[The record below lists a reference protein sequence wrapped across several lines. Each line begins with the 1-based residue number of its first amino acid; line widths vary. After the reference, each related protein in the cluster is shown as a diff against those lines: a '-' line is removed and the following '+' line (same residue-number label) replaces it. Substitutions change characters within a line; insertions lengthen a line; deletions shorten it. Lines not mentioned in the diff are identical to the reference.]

1 MKFLISLFLLVS
13 SLSAFGKNP
22 SLEEL
27 LHLDRFQF
35 YVVSWAET
43 MHKRGQVEAAD
54 VMRGLKPAE
63 LLELTAD
70 RKLLTDA
77 KKYDDL
83 IISII
88 KKKKPNLKIDPK
100 ELRWEYNFLKN
111 KLNEAF
117 TVNEVRASSVTLA
130 EALPTKSLTLEPRDM
145 SEVLLDVDSYVSDR
159 TTRAVFWEASLSKRE
174 IELHV
179 GSAGSFREHLNA
191 TGGKILGEVS
201 AKARNYNPIYI
212 VQYPGEK
219 EVRYAVTE
227 IAGADRLKHL
237 QEQSAM
243 VRWQNT
249 NGRLAPPPPI
259 AVVGDAAAKLAS
271 EEANLTRVLKTIGPS
286 DVTIIGQ
293 KGAFERTFL
302 TLSQIEALQSL
313 KTKNPSAFAKL
324 APADQRLIERVLTS
338 DDLTTMAMKE
348 ASKIGDIHKS
358 LTPEL
363 ARAKIEP
370 VKFTS
375 FNYDR
380 GSYSFSDFSLLDKD
394 GKVRRVRV
402 FSNVWGDEVVPIAN
416 SLRETGVK
424 TVSYIGT
431 AGALPGSGLQVGDLA
446 IPRIAID
453 QNGKSFDV
461 PGHDL
466 TSSRLS
472 SSFSTVEVSPKFSK
486 VEGVVNVATPLD
498 ETPSWLKSL
507 NGKAQVVEVETAYLA
522 RAFQGKGFH
531 VKPYLLISDVVGS
544 EGETLGSASS
554 SARRRAQIDAITDV
568 LKTNNLV
575 MPTPVAATSGIAAWV
590 DELVPSR
597 DEVAKFYITQR
608 AISEN
613 RNTKA
618 GVKKL
623 IDETKSFTTAR
634 LISSINEA
642 DELVWLLDEV
652 LEERGV
658 RPKFAIT
665 EDFAKGLFN
674 PAMEKPVFAL
684 QVRTKAEEKLVQ
696 DLITELGAKDP
707 KILSRLNLQVH
718 RGTLPEGLIK
728 IGDIPNEGIFNRVYQ
743 NASLTRGGMAV
754 AETASGVTKFV
765 KVTSPSEA
773 SSFSDIA
780 YFTPDDQTAQLLKQL
795 DGQGDAAKILKAE
808 VATMNAFA
816 GPNKPWEIVV
826 TTVDKLPD
834 GRLAQIVPEVAGKA
848 DNLTI
853 HLRITKDG
861 LRNPAVVLE
870 ELIHLQQ
877 ITGAPVP
884 WRKNTQLKSFVNP
897 VHWTEVVINAQA
909 GSALSV
915 EKLARLEL
923 EAAQVAEEAIKH
935 YQKAGL
941 FKADKALVNEYL
953 EARLTHTEKLYTD
966 TAKLARAERK
976 TRAAGW
982 ERAKKVFDSLEK
994 QTDKL
999 NDLIA
1004 KGDRKGVKK
1013 LIEAYL
1019 PWDLMEPTEKK
1030 LWGEW
1035 LEAIEKPNRKNVEL
1049 VFRGMYDDT
1058 ILRARDGK
1066 PYLMST
1072 MLTRNQGSYTRRL
1085 RSLATMR
1092 EKFASQALRDSY
1104 SAFNLSGAKN
1114 PGTVSV
1120 MMANHAIEAKGSP
1133 FLSTASYDVAT
1144 KFGPRQIGAFHLEPR
1159 RFLLNGLAPDKY
1171 LYQKEKLTPL
1181 IIFPD
1186 EVVYFHDYASN
1197 PVEGVG
1203 PRDPKNRK
1211 KHFIGEVENVLGRK
1225 VTAAEISGVGD
1236 DKQFMK
1242 ESFER
1247 LKETLLTPEG
1257 LPKPAGGVCTIG
1269 GKSCDCL
1276 FGGLN
1281 ALLK

>member
-1 MKFLISLFLLVS
+1 MRLIFTLWFLVFSVS
-13 SLSAFGKNP
+13 VWAKTPN
-22 SLEEL
+22 LEEL

-35 YVVSWAET
+35 YIMNWAEV
-43 MHKRGQVEAAD
+43 MHKRGHEDAAQL
-54 VMRGLKPAE
+54 MRGLKPAE
-63 LLELTAD
+63 ILELTTD

-83 IISII
+83 IISLI
-88 KKKKPNLKIDPK
+88 KKKKPSLIIDPK
-100 ELRWEYNFLKN
+100 ELRWDYNFLKN

-117 TVNEVRASSVTLA
+117 VVSEVKPSAVTLA
-130 EALPTKSLTLEPRDM
+130 EALPSTSVTLEPRDI

-179 GSAGSFREHLNA
+179 GTAGSFHEHLNA
-191 TGGKILGEVS
+191 TGGKIVGEVS

-212 VQYPGEK
+212 VQYPGES
-219 EVRYAVTE
+219 ETRYAVTE

-243 VRWQNT
+243 VRWQNL

-259 AVVGDAAAKLAS
+259 AVVGDAVAKLVS
-271 EEANLTRVLKTIGPS
+271 EEANLTRVLRTIGPA

-293 KGAFERTFL
+293 KGAIERTFL
-302 TLSQIEALQSL
+302 TLSQMEALKALQLKDPRAFSSL
-313 KTKNPSAFAKL
+313 AA
-324 APADQRLIERVLTS
+324 ADQRLIERVLKS
-338 DDLTTMAMKE
+338 DDAITMAMKE
-348 ASKIGDIHKS
+348 PSKIGDIHKS
-358 LTPEL
+358 LTSALEK
-363 ARAKIEP
+363 AKIETT
-370 VKFTS
+370 KFTA

-380 GSYSFSDFSLLDKD
+380 GSFSFSDYSLLDRE

-424 TVSYIGT
+424 NLSYVGT

-446 IPRIAID
+446 IPKTAID
-453 QNGKSFDV
+453 QAGMKFTV
-461 PGHDL
+461 PASIVASDPNKYL
-466 TSSRLS
+466 SKTSSQ
-472 SSFSTVEVSPKFSK
+472 FVFKPI
-486 VEGVVNVATPLD
+486 EGVVNVATPLD
-498 ETPSWLKSL
+498 ETPGWLKEIG
-507 NGKAQVVEVETAYLA
+507 GKAQAVEVETAYLA
-522 RAFQGKGFH
+522 RAFQGKDFN

-554 SARRRAQIDAITDV
+554 SARRRAQIDAITDI
-568 LKTNNLV
+568 LKSNNLV
-575 MPTPVAATSGIAAWV
+575 MPAPLVPAKGIAAWV

-597 DEVAKFYITQR
+597 DEVAKFYIAQR

-618 GVKKL
+618 AVKKL

-634 LISSINEA
+634 LITSVNEA
-642 DELVWLLDEV
+642 DELVWLLDEM
-652 LEERGV
+652 LQERGV

-665 EDFAKGLFN
+665 ENFAKGLFN

-684 QVRTKAEEKLVQ
+684 QVRTVAEEKIVQ
-696 DLITELGAKDP
+696 ELIAELKGKDP
-707 KILSRLNLQVH
+707 KVLSRLNLQVH
-718 RGTLPEGLIK
+718 LGKLPEGLVK
-728 IGDIPNEGIFNRVYQ
+728 IGEIPFEGIFNRAYQ
-743 NASLTRGGMAV
+743 NAALSRGGMAV
-754 AETASGVTKFV
+754 TETASGVTKFV
-765 KVTSPSEA
+765 KVATPSEV
-773 SSFSDIA
+773 SGFSDIA
-780 YFTPDDQTAQLLKQL
+780 YFTPDDQTAALLRQL
-795 DGQGDAAKILKAE
+795 DGQGDAAKILKGEIAS
-808 VATMNAFA
+808 MNAFA
-816 GPNKPWEIVV
+816 GPNKPWEVV
-826 TTVDKLPD
+826 LTTVDKLPD

-861 LRNPAVVLE
+861 LKNPAVVLE

-884 WRKNTQLKSFVNP
+884 WRKNTQLKAFVNP

-909 GSALSV
+909 GSVLSV
-915 EKLARLEL
+915 EKLARMEL
-923 EAAQVAEEAIKH
+923 EAAQVAEEAIRH
-935 YQKAGL
+935 YQKNGL
-941 FKADKALVNEYL
+941 FKADKALVSEYL
-953 EARLTHTEKLYTD
+953 EARLAHTEKLYAD
-966 TAKLARAERK
+966 TAKRARIERK
-976 TRAAGW
+976 SRADGW
-982 ERAKKVFDSLEK
+982 KRAKKVFDDLEK

-999 NDLIA
+999 NDLIS

-1013 LIEAYL
+1013 MIQAYL

-1030 LWGEW
+1030 LWTEW

-1049 VFRGMYDDT
+1049 VFRGMYDDS

-1085 RSLATMR
+1085 RSLSTMR

-1104 SAFNLSGAKN
+1104 SAFNLAGAKN

-1144 KFGPRQIGAFHLEPR
+1144 KFGPRQIGAFNLEPR

-1186 EVVYFHDYASN
+1186 EVVYFHDYASD

-1211 KHFIGEVENVLGRK
+1211 THFLGEVEKVLGRK
-1225 VTAAEISGVGD
+1225 VTPAEISGVGD
-1236 DKQFMK
+1236 DRQFMK

-1247 LKETLLTPEG
+1247 LRQTLLTPDG
-1257 LPKPAGGVCTIG
+1257 LPKPKGGACSIG
-1269 GKSCDCL
+1269 VQSCDCL

-1281 ALLK
+1281 SLLK